1 MVSIKG
7 WTDDDGTAQG
17 AAAKVTLPSD
27 TQILITREFDA
38 PRRLVYRAWTE
49 PELIARWW
57 AGRRGKVTLAEV
69 DLRAGGMWRYV
80 MVANNGFEVAFH
92 GEFREIVPQQRLVG
106 TQVYEALPDVMA
118 TTVTEFA
125 EERGRTTVSLLVDH
139 TSRENRDGHLDSG
152 MEEGMNES
160 FDLLERVA
168 AELAG

>member
-1 MVSIKG
+1 M
-7 WTDDDGTAQG
+7 
-17 AAAKVTLPSD
+17 TLPTD

-49 PELIARWW
+49 PELITRWF
-57 AGRRGKVTLAEV
+57 AGQRGKVTLAEV
-69 DLRAGGMWRYV
+69 DLRVGGTWRYV
-80 MVANNGFEVAFH
+80 MQANNGFEVAFH
-92 GEFREIVPQQRLVG
+92 GEFREIVPDERLVS
-106 TQVYEALPDVMA
+106 TQIYEALPHVQA

-125 EERGRTTVSLLVDH
+125 EKDGRTTVSLLVEH

-168 AELAG
+168 RELAG